1 MLISRRVRLGR
12 SKMLS
17 FLEELSAAGGRSVS
31 FYLPPGA
38 RSGQVVACLEKAA
51 AMDPVPDGMSEIVTG
66 SDMGAVAFWGEASK
80 CLVLPPF
87 PIIEEYTAD
96 GYAVGP
102 LCTLL
107 SRDYIIALVLVR
119 LGSFSVGVAR
129 GPMLVSSK
137 TGAGVVHARHKKGGS
152 SQGRFARHREK
163 QIETFLGRVCGHA
176 REHIEPH
183 SRSIDYVV
191 YGGARSTILSLRKSC
206 PFLNQFDDRV
216 LRMILDIPDPRRA
229 VLEKALSDVWS
240 TTVIEWRGEDA

>member
-1 MLISRRVRLGR
+1 MLTSRRFRLGR

-17 FLEELSAAGGRSVS
+17 FLEELSAAGGRAVS

-38 RSGQVVACLEKAA
+38 RSGQIGECLENAA
-51 AMDPVPDGMSEIVTG
+51 AIDPVPDGMSEIITG
-66 SDMGAVAFWGEASK
+66 CDMGAVAFWGAAKK

-87 PIIEEYTAD
+87 PITEEHAAD

-102 LCTLL
+102 LCSLL
-107 SRDYIIALVLVR
+107 SRDYMIALVLVR

-183 SRSIDYVV
+183 ARSLDYVV
-191 YGGARSTILSLRKSC
+191 YGGARNTILSLRKSC
-206 PFLNQFDDRV
+206 PFLNQFDDRI

-229 VLEKALSDVWS
+229 VLDKALSDVWS
-240 TTVIEWRGEDA
+240 TTVIEWTEDDD